1 MGLKFVVSEAQTR
14 SSQASQVSN
23 QAQQAVASLQQSI
36 QSFLSAP
43 LSSKAYDSAKN
54 YFMVAYTPICQSIIM
69 TAEALTNAHKKFLSE
84 YQATVSGSDM
94 DEDKIQAEIDGYQ
107 DLLHAI
113 DDLIRLAKTPR
124 PDLERRSMNAYQ
136 AMQTRKEK
144 LEKFRSYS
152 AQSASFFSEYES
164 SQQEL
169 NSGLAQVKDCTA
181 WNASTGT
188 FDITRLDMSWA
199 KPINE
204 RWKIRNENK
213 EKQQKELEAKMG
225 LNDPKY
231 EIRTVLGQYGEDTY
245 EIYVYGILDEEAT
258 RKYNLDLAIAKRD
271 AILNSEL
278 STSDKIIGTAL
289 FLVGVTILTGGASAV
304 ITSIVGIFEGT
315 GSVLVTLSSGATVV
329 IPAIAVNKDALVQ
342 TAEGSILAVGGVIAI
357 DQSLTIMASGSNS
370 EKGSYDRLMEGNVD
384 HASEHM
390 HPSLDPA
397 KSKHSQFNFTD
408 KKKFADILA
417 EAWKKK
423 GPGVSSFNKRTF
435 YDVDLGKIIGTNGEK
450 TIRIVVDELGK
461 IITAFPK

>member
-94 DEDKIQAEIDGYQ
+94 DEGKIQAEIDGYQ

-113 DDLIRLAKTPR
+113 NDLIRLAKTPR
-124 PDLERRSMNAYQ
+124 PDLERRSMNTYQ

-144 LEKFRSYS
+144 LENFRSYS

-188 FDITRLDMSWA
+188 FDIKKLDMNWA
-199 KPINE
+199 KPIND
-204 RWKIRNENK
+204 RWKIRAENK
-213 EKQQKELEAKMG
+213 QKQQKELEVKMG
-225 LNDPKY
+225 LNNPKY

-245 EIYVYGILDEEAT
+245 EIYVYGVLDKEAT

-315 GSVLVTLSSGATVV
+315 GSVLVTLSSGATAV
-329 IPAIAVNKDALVQ
+329 IPAIAVNKDALIK
-342 TAEGSILAVGGVIAI
+342 TAEGSILTLGGAIAI
-357 DQSLTIMASGSNS
+357 DQSLNIMASGNMLGSNGPQFNS
-370 EKGSYDRLMEGNVD
+370 KTTWQKGSTERIDVENHKPGEQEGNIHYHESD
-384 HASEHM
+384 NTKWYYN
-390 HPSLDPA
+390 L
-397 KSKHSQFNFTD
+397 
-408 KKKFADILA
+408 
-417 EAWKKK
+417 
-423 GPGVSSFNKRTF
+423 
-435 YDVDLGKIIGTNGEK
+435 DLGKFVNKRGTLAPPRIQKLLNNPEIKKAIEK
-450 TIRIVVDELGK
+450 ALKYLGG
-461 IITAFPK
+461 